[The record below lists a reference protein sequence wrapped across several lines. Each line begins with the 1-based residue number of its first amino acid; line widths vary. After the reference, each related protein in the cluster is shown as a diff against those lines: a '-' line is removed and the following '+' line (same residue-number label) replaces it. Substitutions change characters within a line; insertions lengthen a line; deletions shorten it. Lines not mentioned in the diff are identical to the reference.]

1 MTATDAGANPSRRRL
16 NPSEAIRPGRTGRQ
30 TGTVGVLN
38 GAALLTL
45 TLLVAIAIGA
55 WFVPLVVFFAVGAG
69 AGYSLSGS
77 V

>member
-1 MTATDAGANPSRRRL
+1 MSATSPGADAASAAPT
-16 NPSEAIRPGRTGRQ
+16 EAIRPGRTGRQ

-38 GAALLTL
+38 AAALLTL
-45 TLLVAIAIGA
+45 AVLVALAAAA
-55 WFVPLVVFFAVGAG
+55 WFVPLVVFFAIGAG